1 MLIGP
6 TADCSCFCRERFV
19 GIFDGQR
26 DFIRG
31 GLMAIA
37 SPEEEPEADSPRL
50 RYVFDPSLPLRFCTV
65 SVFMARLDRNQNPFA
80 FETRGEF
87 FFSLF
92 SVGPA
97 GFVSAD

>member
-1 MLIGP
+1 
-6 TADCSCFCRERFV
+6 
-19 GIFDGQR
+19 
-26 DFIRG
+26 
-31 GLMAIA
+31 MAIA